1 MRCRRSPVLQNTGLF
16 CATNDQQEKEHQD
29 EDGAVKSESLAL
41 VNGRIRT
48 MDTSQPEA
56 EAVLVQDGR
65 IRLVGSTQ
73 DVRAAAGDTEIFDLA
88 GRTAVPGFIDGHA
101 HFEMTCTALTLCLSL
116 TTPPYNSLTEI
127 ASAIRERAAVT
138 PAGEWII
145 VRCSFNLYARVEEG
159 RLFTRQELDAISEQH
174 PIAIHS
180 SLHVSMLNTLAI
192 RELNLWDAAPPKGTI
207 VHRAEDGTPTGAMTE
222 VWDLL
227 PPFSRDQV
235 TGAIR
240 EKTRDLFLANGV
252 TTIHNLPYSA
262 NDMLAVQDLQDAG
275 ELPIRFRMYP
285 HVGHQI
291 DLDGLL
297 AMGFKPGFGNDWFR
311 FGGVK
316 IFVDGVGHDGYGNR
330 VYDLKWDED
339 ELIEFICRTHAAGQQ
354 LWMHVCSQPAIR
366 LICDGIEEALRRH
379 PAPHRHRIEHSAD
392 YLIDDADIDRVE
404 QLGILTVTT
413 PAFIY
418 AQGDVLG
425 LPGSQRWPR
434 QFKLRTLVDRGFG
447 VIGCSDTTGSI
458 PDGIAPLWNIACAVT
473 RRTLSGNTY
482 IPEEALTVEQAFRLF
497 GAWPAYAT
505 FEDHAKGT
513 ITPGKLGDIT
523 VLSADPFTLDPD
535 ALFDLKVE
543 ATVTGGRI
551 VYGE

>member
-1 MRCRRSPVLQNTGLF
+1 MENG
-16 CATNDQQEKEHQD
+16 
-29 EDGAVKSESLAL
+29 SLAL
-41 VNGRIRT
+41 VNARIRT
-48 MDTSQPEA
+48 MDPGRPQA
-56 EAVLVQDGR
+56 EAALVQDGR
-65 IRLVGSTQ
+65 ITALGTTAEIR
-73 DVRAAAGDTEIFDLA
+73 DAAGSIELFDC
-88 GRTAVPGFIDGHA
+88 GNRTVVPGFIDGHA

-116 TTPPYNSLTEI
+116 TTPPYNTLESI
-127 ASAIRERAAVT
+127 AAAIRERAAVT
-138 PAGEWII
+138 PPGEWII

-192 RELNLWDAAPPKGTI
+192 KEINLWDAEPPQGTI

-227 PPFSRDQV
+227 PPFNREQV

-240 EKTRDLFLANGV
+240 QKARELFLANGV
-252 TTIHNLPYSA
+252 TTIHNLPYSEH
-262 NDMLAVQDLQDAG
+262 DMLAVQDLQDLE

-291 DLDGLL
+291 DLDSLL
-297 AMGFKPGFGNDWFR
+297 AMGLKPGFGNDWMR

-330 VYDLKWDED
+330 VYDLKWDEQ
-339 ELIEFICRTHAAGQQ
+339 ELIEFICKTHAAGQQ

-366 LICDGIEEALRRH
+366 LICDGIEEALRRN
-379 PAPHRHRIEHSAD
+379 PTPHRHRIEHSAD
-392 YLIDDADIDRVE
+392 YLIEEEDIARVE
-404 QLGILTVTT
+404 RLGILTVTT

-418 AQGDVLG
+418 AQGDVLS

-434 QFKLRTLVDRGFG
+434 QFRLRTLVDRGFG

-458 PDGIAPLWNIACAVT
+458 PDGISPLWNIACAVT

-482 IPEEALTVEQAFRLF
+482 VPEEALTVEQAFKLF

-505 FEDHAKGT
+505 YEEHAKGS
-513 ITPGKLGDIT
+513 ITPGKLGDFAI
-523 VLSADPFTLDPD
+523 LSADPFALNPD

-543 ATVTGGRI
+543 ATIAGGRV
-551 VYGE
+551 VYGG

>member
-1 MRCRRSPVLQNTGLF
+1 MENG
-16 CATNDQQEKEHQD
+16 
-29 EDGAVKSESLAL
+29 SLAL

-48 MDTSQPEA
+48 MDPAQPQA
-56 EAVLVQDGR
+56 EAVLVRDGR
-65 IRLVGSTQ
+65 ITLVGSTA
-73 DVRAAAGDTEIFDLA
+73 DVLSAAQGVEQFDCA
-88 GRTAVPGFIDGHA
+88 GRTVVPGFIDGHA

-116 TTPPYNSLTEI
+116 TTPPYNTLTSI
-127 ASAIRERAAVT
+127 ADAIRERVQVT
-138 PAGEWII
+138 PPGEWII

-192 RELNLWDAAPPKGTI
+192 KELNLWDAEPPMGTI
-207 VHRAEDGTPTGAMTE
+207 VHRSEDGTPTGAMTE

-227 PPFSRDQV
+227 PPFTREQV

-240 EKTRDLFLANGV
+240 EKALELFISKGI
-252 TTIHNLPYSA
+252 TTIHNLPYSEY
-262 NDMLAVQDLQDAG
+262 DMLAVQDLQG
-275 ELPIRFRMYP
+275 TNELPIRFRMYP

-297 AMGFKPGFGNDWFR
+297 AMGLKPGFGNDWMR

-330 VYDLKWDED
+330 VYDLKWEED
-339 ELIEFICRTHAAGQQ
+339 DLIEFICRAHAAGQQ

-366 LICDGIEEALRRH
+366 LIADGIEEALRRH

-392 YLIDDADIDRVE
+392 YLIEDEDIERVE
-404 QLGILTVTT
+404 KLGILTVTT

-418 AQGDVLG
+418 AQGDVLS
-425 LPGSQRWPR
+425 LPNSQRWPR
-434 QFKLRTLVDRGFG
+434 RFRLRTLVDRGFP

-473 RRTLSGNTY
+473 RRTLSGGTY
-482 IPEEALTVEQAFRLF
+482 VPEEALTVEQAFKLF
-497 GAWPAYAT
+497 GAWPAYGT
-505 FEDHAKGT
+505 FEDQSKGS
-513 ITPGKLGDIT
+513 ITPGKLGDFV
-523 VLSADPFTLDPD
+523 VLSDDPFQVEPD
-535 ALFDLKVE
+535 ALFGLNVE
-543 ATVTGGRI
+543 ATVTGGRV
-551 VYGE
+551 VYGG

>member
-1 MRCRRSPVLQNTGLF
+1 MM
-16 CATNDQQEKEHQD
+16 QD
-29 EDGAVKSESLAL
+29 GSLAL

-48 MDTSQPEA
+48 MDETRPEA
-56 EAVLVQDGR
+56 EAALVRDGR
-65 IRLVGSTQ
+65 IQVVGSSSEI
-73 DVRAAAGDTEIFDLA
+73 RAAASGIDVFDLA

-116 TTPPYNSLTEI
+116 TTPPYNSLASI
-127 ASAIRERAAVT
+127 ADAIRARVAET

-145 VRCSFNLYARVEEG
+145 VRCSFNLYTRVEEG
-159 RLFTRQELDAISEQH
+159 RLFTRQELDAISTQH

-192 RELNLWDAAPPKGTI
+192 KEINLWDAEPPLGTI
-207 VHRAEDGTPTGAMTE
+207 VHCGEDGTPTGAMTE

-227 PPFSRDQV
+227 PPFTREQV
-235 TGAIR
+235 TGSIR
-240 EKTRDLFLANGV
+240 EKALELFISKGV
-252 TTIHNLPYSA
+252 TTIHNLPYSEH
-262 NDMLAVQDLQDAG
+262 DMLAVQDLHDLD

-297 AMGFKPGFGNDWFR
+297 AMGLKPGFGNDWMR

-330 VYDLKWDED
+330 VYDLKWQED
-339 ELIEFICRTHAAGQQ
+339 DLIEFICRAHSAGQQ

-392 YLIDDADIDRVE
+392 YLIEEDDIARVE
-404 QLGILTVTT
+404 SLGILTVTT

-418 AQGDVLG
+418 AQGDVLAR
-425 LPGSQRWPR
+425 PDSKRWPR
-434 QFKLRTLVDRGFG
+434 RFQLRTLVDRGFP
-447 VIGCSDTTGSI
+447 VIGCSDSTGSI

-473 RRTLSGNTY
+473 RRTLSGGTY
-482 IPEEALTVEQAFRLF
+482 VPEEALTTEQAFRLF

-505 FEDHAKGT
+505 FEEHAKGS
-513 ITPGKLGDIT
+513 ITPGKLGDFA
-523 VLSADPFTLDPD
+523 VLSDDPFSMDDPN
-535 ALFDLKVE
+535 ALFDLSVE
-543 ATVTGGRI
+543 ATITGGRL